1 MESLVSAYEST
12 GWFVGDKR
20 RAVDAKVNEWCCVD
34 PRVWASIVNATPHH
48 AATDVPLDEVV
59 RQDRP
64 GVKITYRGN
73 LSETGSISRRGDRE
87 EDEAIWNKNARR
99 VGGRGIRCGKREK
112 ERRREKADQGGRM
125 G

>member
-1 MESLVSAYEST
+1 MSILSL
-12 GWFVGDKR
+12 GID
-20 RAVDAKVNEWCCVD
+20 
-34 PRVWASIVNATPHH
+34 RVAAIPCR
-48 AATDVPLDEVV
+48 AATAVPLDEVV

-87 EDEAIWNKNARR
+87 EDEAIRNKNARR
-99 VGGRGIRCGKREK
+99 VERGVFDAVREGGEAGGK
-112 ERRREKADQGGRM
+112 M